1 MRMKLVFESMNF
13 LVNRS
18 RSTIDQSFKVIVYRT
33 VGFLS
38 LKIKRFQS
46 KFLDIKF
53 FFIVHTN

>member
-38 LKIKRFQS
+38 LKIKRLQS